1 MLSEVRFEDA
11 LEAECPRMLN
21 FNAPLLST
29 RRPRNSRSTRLHG
42 RSLSASE
49 ERVPFSW
56 EQAPG
61 KSKYPNTSDD
71 NHDGD
76 TPRPKLPPGWW
87 HWHKPLES
95 TNVVVLDK
103 ENEQTLHDHDDGCDA
118 DVDDDVRAVDYNYVD
133 DPDFDDEAFSDAI
146 DVFSLSE
153 AIDIVE
159 KKAQREHDHSDAL
172 KLKLAESSEMNQ
184 LSPNYIIER
193 FLPDAAA
200 LAASSAINLSVSQI
214 NSNQKLCYPWN
225 YPEPE
230 ACVSRTVGQAHSSPR
245 GCGFFPWR
253 MKQYK
258 LCGIKSPVVCSQQPQ
273 SSVKQKKH
281 T

>member
-1 MLSEVRFEDA
+1 
-11 LEAECPRMLN
+11 MLN

-29 RRPRNSRSTRLHG
+29 RRPGNSSSTSLHG
-42 RSLSASE
+42 RSLSTSE
-49 ERVPFSW
+49 DRVPFSW

-61 KSKYPNTSDD
+61 KSKYPNNTSDD

-87 HWHKPLES
+87 HWHRPLES
-95 TNVVVLDK
+95 NNVVVPDK
-103 ENEQTLHDHDDGCDA
+103 ENEQVIHDHDDGCDG
-118 DVDDDVRAVDYNYVD
+118 DVDEDLRAVDYNVLEDVD
-133 DPDFDDEAFSDAI
+133 YDDEAFSDAI

-159 KKAQREHDHSDAL
+159 KKAQREHDRIDTL
-172 KLKLAESSEMNQ
+172 KLKLQEAREMDQ
-184 LSPNYIIER
+184 LSPNFIIER

-200 LAASSAINLSVSQI
+200 LAASSALNLSVSQI
-214 NSNQKLCYPWN
+214 SSNEKLCYPWN

-230 ACVSRTVGQAHSSPR
+230 ACVSRTVSQSYSSHK

-253 MKQYK
+253 MKQHK
-258 LCGIKSPVVCSQQPQ
+258 LCGIKSPVVSSQQPQ
-273 SSVKQKKH
+273 FSVKHKKNIDH
-281 T
+281 KHKLATRFSST